1 MQKEKD
7 YTMVQCNVEMDIKQ
21 INNEDMIRIMA
32 EDINKLKNI
41 QTLIDA
47 NQNDK
52 N

>member
-21 INNEDMIRIMA
+21 IKNENMIIIMA
-32 EDINKLKNI
+32 EYINKLKNI

>member
-1 MQKEKD
+1 MQKEID
-7 YTMVQCNVEMDIKQ
+7 FVMVQCNIEMDQKQ
-21 INNEDMIRIMA
+21 IKNEDMIRIMA
-32 EDINKLKNI
+32 EDTNKLKNI

>member
-1 MQKEKD
+1 MQKEID
-7 YTMVQCNVEMDIKQ
+7 FVMVQCNIEMDIKQ
-21 INNEDMIRIMA
+21 INNEDMLRIMA